1 MLWMKRKPTAEELQ
15 RELEA
20 QYQSWQEQAERA
32 CRPESADGATDF
44 GSLDSEQELAAS
56 DRPGMGQH
64 RG

>member
-1 MLWMKRKPTAEELQ
+1 MLWMKHKATAQELR

-20 QYQSWQEQAERA
+20 QYQSWHEQAERA

-44 GSLDSEQELAAS
+44 GSLDGVQGLALS
-56 DRPGMGQH
+56 DRPGMNQS

>member
-20 QYQSWQEQAERA
+20 QYQSWHEQTERA
-32 CRPESADGATDF
+32 CGPESADGATDF
-44 GSLDSEQELAAS
+44 GSLDGKQGMAVF
-56 DRPGMGQH
+56 DRPGMSQR

>member
-20 QYQSWQEQAERA
+20 QYQSWQEQTERA

-44 GSLDSEQELAAS
+44 GSLDCEQELAVS
-56 DRPGMGQH
+56 DRPGMSQ
-64 RG
+64 RRA